1 MALTA
6 DEKLF
11 LKEAF
16 EFKLSKKEII
26 AIAKS
31 NDMFTFLT
39 GNKMRNTPA
48 PSDKCRLKQ
57 KERDTIEQLD
67 EALKIKDKFEREVIK
82 RTVINRYLNYYL
94 NTNKNNNDEIKIKLT
109 SLQTYEL
116 WAMLTQN
123 LKNGVKNEEYYK
135 LLETA
140 EIKIREVL
148 GWKTIGLI
156 ENYKKQLELNFYK
169 DLLVLQKN

>member
-1 MALTA
+1 MTGVQTCALPI
-6 DEKLF
+6 
-11 LKEAF
+11 
-16 EFKLSKKEII
+16 S
-26 AIAKS
+26 
-31 NDMFTFLT
+31 
-39 GNKMRNTPA
+39 
-48 PSDKCRLKQ
+48 
-57 KERDTIEQLD
+57 
-67 EALKIKDKFEREVIK
+67 
-82 RTVINRYLNYYL
+82 
-94 NTNKNNNDEIKIKLT
+94 
-109 SLQTYEL
+109 YEL

-135 LLETA
+135 LLETS

>member
-1 MALTA
+1 
-6 DEKLF
+6 
-11 LKEAF
+11 
-16 EFKLSKKEII
+16 
-26 AIAKS
+26 
-31 NDMFTFLT
+31 
-39 GNKMRNTPA
+39 
-48 PSDKCRLKQ
+48 
-57 KERDTIEQLD
+57 
-67 EALKIKDKFEREVIK
+67 
-82 RTVINRYLNYYL
+82 
-94 NTNKNNNDEIKIKLT
+94 
-109 SLQTYEL
+109 
-116 WAMLTQN
+116 MLTQN

>member
-1 MALTA
+1 
-6 DEKLF
+6 
-11 LKEAF
+11 
-16 EFKLSKKEII
+16 
-26 AIAKS
+26 
-31 NDMFTFLT
+31 
-39 GNKMRNTPA
+39 
-48 PSDKCRLKQ
+48 
-57 KERDTIEQLD
+57 
-67 EALKIKDKFEREVIK
+67 
-82 RTVINRYLNYYL
+82 
-94 NTNKNNNDEIKIKLT
+94 NKNNNDEIKIKLS
-109 SLQTYEL
+109 SLQTHEL
-116 WAMLTQN
+116 WIMLTQN